1 MITKTETRHRI
12 AGLIFSQRM
21 TPASPKDY
29 GPAYAAALADAD
41 AVIAFRLPAKDYFS
55 ERALDGVLAE
65 IQQDGCPERIIT
77 RGQLAT
83 IQGGTLTA
91 SPTP

>member
-1 MITKTETRHRI
+1 MMTRTEARHRV
-12 AGLIFSQRM
+12 AGLILSQRM

-29 GPAYAAALADAD
+29 SPAYAAALADAD
-41 AVIAFRLPAKDYFS
+41 AVIAFRLPSKDYFS

-83 IQGGTLTA
+83 IQGN
-91 SPTP
+91 S